1 MKMMKRMIS
10 LMSAA
15 ILVLGG
21 AAAPVGSGIT
31 PAVSADGPYAITDL
45 YAVLTADQT
54 DGNRATIGSFSLDEG
69 YTETDATFTLT
80 GLDVDF
86 SEYDKLYYMFALPY
100 LLKEGES
107 MSFSAGATA
116 TITPK
121 TAPFVDEEPAS
132 AYTVTSE
139 PAVVKFDSSCMV
151 LNVAFYDL
159 QGIDLDCKIDVKLKM
174 TDFKMTM
181 PAPEPEAPAKTS
193 ISKAAVKAANK
204 TYTGKALKPAPTVK
218 LGGKT
223 LKKGTDYTVSY
234 KNNKNCGKATVTVAD
249 GNVTVDYKY
258 FGNPAYVNN
267 IPSTECVAWFT
278 DVADITTEF
287 LDAPESDLAFGQAV
301 SIAEE
306 LNGQDTAL
314 LFICNRTTYSDNDYF
329 NNGTGL
335 ARYWRNEEPWPAYR
349 VSLKAMLDAMK

>member
-1 MKMMKRMIS
+1 MKRKLFGTIALTVAIFFVFCNAFADAPELS
-10 LMSAA
+10 DVTILYGTDNKYTWSKSEGWDHGIEKNLVQFNLNADSTINATIYEKSSGKFYTGVAA
-15 ILVLGG
+15 SYNAESGTVVLNWNGVNYQG
-21 AAAPVGSGIT
+21 WH
-31 PAVSADGPYAITDL
+31 PAGSADNKVPIGLTLKIQ
-45 YAVLTADQT
+45 AVNE
-54 DGNRATIGSFSLDEG
+54 DGTSTVSKDF
-69 YTETDATFTLT
+69 TFYS
-80 GLDVDF
+80 GH
-86 SEYDKLYYMFALPY
+86 S
-100 LLKEGES
+100 
-107 MSFSAGATA
+107 
-116 TITPK
+116 
-121 TAPFVDEEPAS
+121 VDEHSSTYIPEINYDPIEES
-132 AYTVTSE
+132 EVVVIPTISRHWYKENTVGLAGLELRELYPDLTSKWYNIV
-139 PAVVKFDSSCMV
+139 PVDLTQDGVQTYNLVVGNM
-151 LNVAFYDL
+151 FY
-159 QGIDLDCKIDVKLKM
+159 I
-174 TDFKMTM
+174 
-181 PAPEPEAPAKTS
+181 
-193 ISKAAVKAANK
+193 
-204 TYTGKALKPAPTVK
+204 
-218 LGGKT
+218 
-223 LKKGTDYTVSY
+223 
-234 KNNKNCGKATVTVAD
+234 GKATVTVAD